1 VQNAGVIGLW
11 PVTDKSDCDYSS
23 RLETPCGDRPESFGA
38 GAGGCVKLRE
48 RILLRH
54 ISGELLEEP
63 FVALTTPLR
72 VLFSSLGCLA
82 MVLLL
87 EVLGGFLPEDPP
99 VAFFY
104 FPFGG

>member
-1 VQNAGVIGLW
+1 LSKGLRGNSEGSGLL
-11 PVTDKSDCDYSS
+11 DKRRALYGLFIPPLRRLIS
-23 RLETPCGDRPESFGA
+23 R
-38 GAGGCVKLRE
+38 
-48 RILLRH
+48 
-54 ISGELLEEP
+54 ELLEEP

-72 VLFSSLGCLA
+72 VLFSSLGCLS
-82 MVLLL
+82 MVLRL